1 MKKQNI
7 VREYVCCEC
16 STTKDPFMCRICV
29 FLLRTVTR
37 LRSTVDS
44 VFILNTCS
52 TAEHQPAAA
61 TNLKQLPHQ
70 KRHSS
75 KYKDRT
81 EAGGNWLKEWQCILV
96 EKDQQSQSFCYA
108 WLRLAACF
116 SRGWGWGCIFSWSV
130 VKCVGTRLK
139 IARNHR
145 KIEATVSK
153 NCLPL
158 VLPPK

>member
-1 MKKQNI
+1 MTFYKKTVKQRFCLTWRMHRASFGVLLTITMPGLFWSSAVCHLMKKKKNLHFFTVKKQNI

-16 STTKDPFMCRICV
+16 STTKGPFMCRIGV
-29 FLLRTVTR
+29 FLLRTVTQ

-75 KYKDRT
+75 ST
-81 EAGGNWLKEWQCILV
+81 
-96 EKDQQSQSFCYA
+96 
-108 WLRLAACF
+108 AA
-116 SRGWGWGCIFSWSV
+116 SIKTGQRQ
-130 VKCVGTRLK
+130 KGTG
-139 IARNHR
+139 
-145 KIEATVSK
+145 
-153 NCLPL
+153 
-158 VLPPK
+158 